1 MYNALEQR
9 EIQPINSYKKNVI
22 SKAITKLGWGDKLLE
37 LIVNGALRG
46 KMSPALNGTG
56 VDTSG
61 MDTANK

>member
-1 MYNALEQR
+1 MPWNR
-9 EIQPINSYKKNVI
+9 EKSSQKYIVPKNVI

-46 KMSPALNGTG
+46 KMSPALNDTG

-61 MDTANK
+61 MDTAK